1 MTGSRTAQKILI
13 VDDEADSSILR
24 TVSQRLE
31 EEGWHTALV
40 QPEPGG
46 QVGEEFEA
54 SALWD
59 IEEERPDAVLLDVRF
74 GDHRDDRFKGLEILG
89 EIVNRWPRLPVLIF
103 TQYAHGPERETA
115 VRGTLK
121 WDAPVDFIDKLAG
134 TDEVVLR
141 LRRLM
146 GASTE
151 RIAIGGG
158 VVLDLTSRTV
168 FVESETDRR
177 TVNDIQGMKFEILRE
192 LAAAW
197 HRSPGELVPFSHLER
212 FSEGEDP
219 RASLRV
225 RIREIK
231 DSLGRALGVR
241 FGSGELILNVRDKGY
256 RLTPPTG

>member
-1 MTGSRTAQKILI
+1 MI

-24 TVSQRLE
+24 TVRRRLE
-31 EEGWHTALV
+31 EEGWRTAIV
-40 QPEPGG
+40 EPDFGTSLG
-46 QVGEEFEA
+46 DEFEA
-54 SALWD
+54 AALWE

-89 EIVNRWPRLPVLIF
+89 EIVNRWPRMPVLIF
-103 TQYAHGPERETA
+103 TQYAQGPERETA

-146 GASTE
+146 GASAE
-151 RIAIGGG
+151 RIAIGSGI
-158 VVLDLTSRTV
+158 VLDLTSRTV
-168 FVESETDRR
+168 QVDGEQGSRA
-177 TVNDIQGMKFEILRE
+177 VNDIQGMKFEILRE
-192 LAAAW
+192 LASAW
-197 HRSPGELVPFSHLER
+197 HRSPGELVPFSQLER

-241 FGSGELILNVRDKGY
+241 FGSGELIINVRDKGY
-256 RLTPPTG
+256 RLTPPLS

>member
-1 MTGSRTAQKILI
+1 MTMNRAAKKILI

-24 TVSQRLE
+24 IVRRRLE
-31 EEGWHTALV
+31 EEGWRTAVV
-40 QPEPGG
+40 QPAPGG
-46 QVGEEFEA
+46 ALGEEFEA
-54 SALWD
+54 AALWE
-59 IEEERPDAVLLDVRF
+59 IEERRPDAVLLDVRF

-89 EIVNRWPRLPVLIF
+89 EIVNRWPRMPVLIF
-103 TQYAHGPERETA
+103 TQYAQGPERETA

-146 GASTE
+146 GASAE
-151 RIAIGGG
+151 RISIGAG

-168 FVESETDRR
+168 HVDGEKGSHS
-177 TVNDIQGMKFEILRE
+177 VNDIQGMKFEILRE

-197 HRSPGELVPFSHLER
+197 HRSPGELVPFSQLER

-225 RIREIK
+225 RIREVK
-231 DSLGRALGVR
+231 DSLGKALGVR
-241 FGSGELILNVRDKGY
+241 FGPGELIINVRDKGY
-256 RLTPPTG
+256 RLTPPQS

>member
-1 MTGSRTAQKILI
+1 MMNRTAPKVMI

-24 TVSQRLE
+24 SVRQRLE
-31 EEGWHTALV
+31 EEGWRTATV
-40 QPEPGG
+40 QPVPGASM
-46 QVGEEFEA
+46 GEEFEA
-54 SALWD
+54 AALWE

-103 TQYAHGPERETA
+103 TQYAQGPERETA

-134 TDEVVLR
+134 TDEVILR

-146 GASTE
+146 GASVD
-151 RIAIGGG
+151 RIAIGAG
-158 VVLDLTSRTV
+158 VVLDLNSRLV
-168 FVESETDRR
+168 YVDSDSGRR
-177 TVNDIQGMKFEILRE
+177 VVNDIQGMKFEILRE

-231 DSLGRALGVR
+231 DTLGRALGVR
-241 FGSGELILNVRDKGY
+241 FGSGELIINVRDKGY
-256 RLTPPTG
+256 RLTPPQS

>member
-1 MTGSRTAQKILI
+1 MNRIAQKIMI

-24 TVSQRLE
+24 AVRQRLE
-31 EEGWHTALV
+31 EEGWITAILE
-40 QPEPGG
+40 PAPGG
-46 QVGEEFEA
+46 LLGEEFEA
-54 SALWD
+54 AAMWE

-89 EIVNRWPRLPVLIF
+89 EIVKRWPRLPVLIF
-103 TQYAHGPERETA
+103 TQYAQGPERETA

-146 GASTE
+146 GASAD

-158 VVLDLTSRTV
+158 VVLDLNSRMV
-168 FVESETDRR
+168 SVDRESGSRA
-177 TVNDIQGMKFEILRE
+177 VNDIQGMKFEILRE

-241 FGSGELILNVRDKGY
+241 FGPGELIINVRDKGY
-256 RLTPPTG
+256 RLTPPQA

>member
-1 MTGSRTAQKILI
+1 MMNRTAPKVMI

-24 TVSQRLE
+24 SVRKRLE
-31 EEGWHTALV
+31 VEGWRTATV
-40 QPEPGG
+40 QPVPGASM
-46 QVGEEFEA
+46 GEEFEA
-54 SALWD
+54 AALWE

-103 TQYAHGPERETA
+103 TQYAQGPERETA

-134 TDEVVLR
+134 TDEVILR

-146 GASTE
+146 GASVD
-151 RIAIGGG
+151 RIAIGAG
-158 VVLDLTSRTV
+158 VVLDLNSRLV
-168 FVESETDRR
+168 YVDSDSGRR
-177 TVNDIQGMKFEILRE
+177 VVNDIQGMKFEILRE

-231 DSLGRALGVR
+231 DTLGRALGVR
-241 FGSGELILNVRDKGY
+241 FGSGELIINVRDKGY
-256 RLTPPTG
+256 RLTPPQS

>member
-1 MTGSRTAQKILI
+1 MNRIAQKIMI

-24 TVSQRLE
+24 SVRQRLE
-31 EEGWHTALV
+31 EEGWITAIL
-40 QPEPGG
+40 QPAPGG
-46 QVGEEFEA
+46 LLGEEFEA
-54 SALWD
+54 AAMWE
-59 IEEERPDAVLLDVRF
+59 IEEKRPDAVLLDVRF
-74 GDHRDDRFKGLEILG
+74 GDHRDDRFKGLEILE
-89 EIVNRWPRLPVLIF
+89 EIVKRWPRLPVLIF
-103 TQYAHGPERETA
+103 TQYAQGPERETA

-146 GASTE
+146 GASAD

-158 VVLDLTSRTV
+158 VVLDLNSRMV
-168 FVESETDRR
+168 SVDRESGSRA
-177 TVNDIQGMKFEILRE
+177 VNDIQGMKFEILRE

-241 FGSGELILNVRDKGY
+241 FGPGELIINVRDKGY
-256 RLTPPTG
+256 RLTPPQA

>member
-1 MTGSRTAQKILI
+1 MIMNRTSQKIMI

-24 TVSQRLE
+24 TVRHRLS
-31 EEGWHTALV
+31 EEGWSSTVV
-40 QPEPGG
+40 QPSPGG
-46 QVGEEFEA
+46 SLGEEYEA
-54 SALWD
+54 AALWN
-59 IEEERPDAVLLDVRF
+59 IEEERPDAVILDVRF

-89 EIVNRWPRLPVLIF
+89 EIVNRWPRMPVLIF

-146 GASTE
+146 GASAE

-158 VVLDLTSRTV
+158 IVLDLNSQTV
-168 FVESETDRR
+168 YVDGESVPRM
-177 TVNDIQGMKFEILRE
+177 VNDIQGMKFEILRE

-241 FGSGELILNVRDKGY
+241 FGPGELIINIRDKGY
-256 RLTPPTG
+256 RLTPTQV

>member
-1 MTGSRTAQKILI
+1 MMNRTAPKVMI

-24 TVSQRLE
+24 SVRQRLE
-31 EEGWHTALV
+31 EEGWRTATV
-40 QPEPGG
+40 QPVPGASM
-46 QVGEEFEA
+46 GEEFEA
-54 SALWD
+54 AALWE

-103 TQYAHGPERETA
+103 TQYAQGPERETA

-134 TDEVVLR
+134 TDEVILR

-146 GASTE
+146 GASVD
-151 RIAIGGG
+151 RIAIGAG
-158 VVLDLTSRTV
+158 VVLDINSRLV
-168 FVESETDRR
+168 YVDSDSGRR
-177 TVNDIQGMKFEILRE
+177 VVNDIQGMKFEILRE

-231 DSLGRALGVR
+231 DTLGRALGVR
-241 FGSGELILNVRDKGY
+241 FGSGELIINVRDKGY
-256 RLTPPTG
+256 RLTPPQS

>member
-1 MTGSRTAQKILI
+1 MNRIAQKIMI

-24 TVSQRLE
+24 SVRQRLE
-31 EEGWHTALV
+31 EEGWITAIL

-46 QVGEEFEA
+46 LLGEEFEA
-54 SALWD
+54 AAMWE

-74 GDHRDDRFKGLEILG
+74 GDHRDDRLKGLEILG
-89 EIVNRWPRLPVLIF
+89 EIVKRWPRLPVLIF
-103 TQYAHGPERETA
+103 TQYAQGPERETA

-146 GASTE
+146 GASAD

-158 VVLDLTSRTV
+158 VVLDLNSRMV
-168 FVESETDRR
+168 SVDRESGSRA
-177 TVNDIQGMKFEILRE
+177 VNDIQGMKFEILRE

-241 FGSGELILNVRDKGY
+241 FGPGELIINVRDKGY
-256 RLTPPTG
+256 RLTPPQA

>member
-1 MTGSRTAQKILI
+1 MNRIAQKIMI

-24 TVSQRLE
+24 SVRQRLE
-31 EEGWHTALV
+31 EEGWITAIL

-46 QVGEEFEA
+46 LLGEEFEA
-54 SALWD
+54 AAMWE

-74 GDHRDDRFKGLEILG
+74 GDHRDDRFKGLEILE
-89 EIVNRWPRLPVLIF
+89 EIVKRWPRLPVLIF
-103 TQYAHGPERETA
+103 TQYAQGPERETA

-146 GASTE
+146 GASAD

-158 VVLDLTSRTV
+158 VVLDLNSRMV
-168 FVESETDRR
+168 SVDRESGSRA
-177 TVNDIQGMKFEILRE
+177 VNDIQGMKFEILRE

-241 FGSGELILNVRDKGY
+241 FGPGELIINVRDKGY
-256 RLTPPTG
+256 RLTPPQA

>member
-1 MTGSRTAQKILI
+1 MPSCSTFASVSTAN
-13 VDDEADSSILR
+13 
-24 TVSQRLE
+24 
-31 EEGWHTALV
+31 
-40 QPEPGG
+40 
-46 QVGEEFEA
+46 
-54 SALWD
+54 
-59 IEEERPDAVLLDVRF
+59 
-74 GDHRDDRFKGLEILG
+74 DRFKGLEILG
-89 EIVNRWPRLPVLIF
+89 QIVNRWPRLPVLIF
-103 TQYAHGPERETA
+103 TQYAQGPERETA

-146 GASTE
+146 GASSE

-158 VVLDLTSRTV
+158 LMLDFTSRAV
-168 FVESETDRR
+168 LVETESGRR

-192 LAAAW
+192 LVAAW
-197 HRSPGELVPFSHLER
+197 HRSPGELVPFSNLER

-256 RLTPPTG
+256 RLTPPSS